1 MFIKTITQKNKIL
14 NTLHHH
20 ARYFFFEHSATSVVL
35 FFPFLDAAVSKQLS
49 FQMEASP
56 NMLGIVAFHN
66 DLSFVLAIVSG
77 FTLVILLRM
86 IILFS
91 VANASVD
98 EDTNAVS
105 LKIGIHP
112 FQHHTALEIV

>member
-1 MFIKTITQKNKIL
+1 MLKNTFIKL
-14 NTLHHH
+14 NSYLSNSYY
-20 ARYFFFEHSATSVVL
+20 YFNVTATSVVL
-35 FFPFLDAAVSKQLS
+35 FFPFYDAAVPKQLS

-86 IILFS
+86 IFLFS
-91 VANASVD
+91 VANCSVD
-98 EDTNAVS
+98 EESKLAAV
-105 LKIGIHP
+105 KVGIRP
-112 FQHHTALEIV
+112 FQHHTALEVV